1 MARTVSIQGF
11 KSKLLRP
18 ATTSNFYVE
27 VGVPGDEALAYI
39 KKDWAVGLLLVRVDS
54 KELEPFMC

>member
-1 MARTVSIQGF
+1 MARTVSVQEF

-27 VGVPGDEALAYI
+27 IGIPTGNDFQQYLSARGVEFTTGCLLYTSDAADE
-39 KKDWAVGLLLVRVDS
+39 
-54 KELEPFMC
+54 